1 METLTFHLEEFDGP
15 LDVLLYLVSK
25 NKINI
30 YDIPILELIDQYTSL
45 INGLQEN
52 RMEVASEFIEM
63 AARLVQMKSFL
74 LLPRS
79 EEAERMK
86 EELTGQLIEYSACKE
101 VARQLGEQAAC
112 HCSFVRPPMEL
123 EQDNTYRLTHEANF
137 WPRPWSCCWAEAGA
151 ARPRPT
157 SRALSRWLLRPLYRW
172 PAGWCM
178 CCAALLQAGWQAW
191 RGLFNRGEA
200 RSQTVATFLAVLE
213 LNPCGTH
220 RDRRSG
226 NPHRAPGP
234 DKETEKLTEGMTQ
247 KEKEYK
253 AAVEAILFAHG
264 DAIGADKIAEAL
276 EISKDQTVAILEQL
290 QKEYEKTD
298 RGLCILPLGDKWQ
311 MATKTAVQ
319 EPVKRVLDNRRNTP
333 LSQAALEVLAIIAY
347 NQPVSRG
354 FVEQVRGVDSSS
366 TIAKLMEKGLVEEA
380 GRLDLPGRPI
390 SLCTTEVFLRTFGLA
405 TLEQL
410 PPLHEGNGVQLEMAG
425 STGEAQA

>member
-1 METLTFHLEEFDGP
+1 
-15 LDVLLYLVSK
+15 
-25 NKINI
+25 
-30 YDIPILELIDQYTSL
+30 
-45 INGLQEN
+45 
-52 RMEVASEFIEM
+52 
-63 AARLVQMKSFL
+63 
-74 LLPRS
+74 
-79 EEAERMK
+79 
-86 EELTGQLIEYSACKE
+86 
-101 VARQLGEQAAC
+101 
-112 HCSFVRPPMEL
+112 
-123 EQDNTYRLTHEANF
+123 
-137 WPRPWSCCWAEAGA
+137 
-151 ARPRPT
+151 
-157 SRALSRWLLRPLYRW
+157 
-172 PAGWCM
+172 
-178 CCAALLQAGWQAW
+178 
-191 RGLFNRGEA
+191 
-200 RSQTVATFLAVLE
+200 
-213 LNPCGTH
+213 
-220 RDRRSG
+220 
-226 NPHRAPGP
+226 
-234 DKETEKLTEGMTQ
+234 MTQ

-276 EISKDQTVAILEQL
+276 EIPKDQTVAILEQL
-290 QKEYEKTD
+290 QKEYEKAD

-311 MATKTAVQ
+311 MATKTAAQ

-410 PPLHEGNGVQLEMAG
+410 PPLHEGDGVQLEMAG